1 FMGEKVDRRIERTKR
16 DIRYAFIDL
25 IRENDA
31 KDLTVKEITNLANY
45 NRSTFYAH
53 YSDKQELVED
63 IVDDAIE
70 GFINTIEPFFQDG
83 EVSVAVKL
91 SSHNST
97 VLFTYIEENKSIFSL
112 LFDVSKFPSFQE
124 ELCYALK
131 DLIESDTHFI
141 KQYKIK
147 LDRGLYSY
155 TQSAALVGRINFWIK
170 EGYNLNA
177 DYMAE
182 QMVGY
187 LKLFK

>member
-1 FMGEKVDRRIERTKR
+1 
-16 DIRYAFIDL
+16 
-25 IRENDA
+25 RENDA

-70 GFINTIEPFFQDG
+70 GFINTIEPFFQYG
-83 EVSVAVKL
+83 EVPLAVKL
-91 SSHNST
+91 SSNNSK
-97 VLFTYIEENKSIFSL
+97 VLFTYIEENKSMFSL

-124 ELCYALK
+124 KLCYALK

-141 KQYKIK
+141 KQYKNK

-170 EGYNLNA
+170 EGYNLNRS
-177 DYMAE
+177 E
-182 QMVGY
+182 ERRVG
-187 LKLFK
+187 KERE